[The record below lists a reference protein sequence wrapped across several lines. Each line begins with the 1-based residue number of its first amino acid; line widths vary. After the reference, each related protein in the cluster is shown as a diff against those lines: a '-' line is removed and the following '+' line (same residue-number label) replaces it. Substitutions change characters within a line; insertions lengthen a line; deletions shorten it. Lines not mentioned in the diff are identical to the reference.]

1 VTDTCPF
8 ILKATTALI
17 LGAATGISQTPA
29 PATQPAA
36 QAQPATPSAPSA
48 PKPLPA
54 FYRNLIVVDPA
65 HGGPDTGAR
74 LPDDVLEKN
83 VTLAFAQRLR
93 PLLIAQG
100 FATAGTRDS
109 DPADMLTTDQR
120 AGTANHARPL
130 ACLLLHATS
139 SGSGIH
145 VVSSSL
151 ASVDT
156 QPRALRWNEAQA
168 GAVAMSLRL
177 ANEVGLAL
185 SDAHL
190 PVVLLRAS
198 VPPVDNLICPAVI
211 IEIAPLAPPGGSRS
225 PVTDT
230 AYQQHVAEAVALGL
244 ASFRT
249 HNTSAPAFPS
259 PAPSARPATPTAA
272 PAAKPQETKPA
283 PSPAPARSPEAKPP
297 SPAPPAAGSGAS
309 R

>member
-1 VTDTCPF
+1 VTDICPF

-17 LGAATGISQTPA
+17 LSATTGVSQTLA
-29 PATQPAA
+29 PVTQSAA
-36 QAQPATPSAPSA
+36 QQAQPAAPSV

-74 LPDDVLEKN
+74 LPDDALEKN
-83 VTLAFAQRLR
+83 VTLTFAQRLR
-93 PLLIAQG
+93 PLLVAQG
-100 FATAGTRDS
+100 FAVASTRDS
-109 DPADMLTTDQR
+109 DPTDMLTTDQR

-145 VVSSSL
+145 IASSPL
-151 ASVDT
+151 TASDV
-156 QPRALRWNEAQA
+156 QPRALRWNEAQT
-168 GAVAMSLRL
+168 GAAAMSLRL

-190 PVVLLRAS
+190 PVILLRAS
-198 VPPVDNLICPAVI
+198 VPPIDSLICPAVI
-211 IEIAPLAPPGGSRS
+211 IEIAPLAPSGGSRS

-249 HNTSAPAFPS
+249 HNAPAPVTPP
-259 PAPSARPATPTAA
+259 PAPSARPAA
-272 PAAKPQETKPA
+272 PAAPTKPVESMTA
-283 PSPAPARSPEAKPP
+283 PSSGAPIGPQAKP
-297 SPAPPAAGSGAS
+297 STPAPPATNPGAP